1 MTLNLS
7 SHYDEEY
14 FDGGKGYH
22 TYEDAEHFKL
32 TAEELI
38 RLFEPVS
45 VLDVGCA
52 KGYLVKAFR
61 ELGIPAWGIDI
72 SDYAISKAP
81 EEVADYLFQYDITSG
96 KKMTFPEVDLV
107 ISSDTME
114 HIPEKL
120 APVAIDFMR
129 SCGDRIYIK
138 VGTLQTPDWQ
148 HDESHITMHRLDWWA
163 NKFPDVVWEESK

>member
-14 FDGGKGYH
+14 FDGSEGYH

-52 KGYLVKAFR
+52 KGYLVKAF
-61 ELGIPAWGIDI
+61 L
-72 SDYAISKAP
+72 S
-81 EEVADYLFQYDITSG
+81 
-96 KKMTFPEVDLV
+96 
-107 ISSDTME
+107 
-114 HIPEKL
+114 
-120 APVAIDFMR
+120 
-129 SCGDRIYIK
+129 
-138 VGTLQTPDWQ
+138 
-148 HDESHITMHRLDWWA
+148 
-163 NKFPDVVWEESK
+163 